1 MFKNRGIPTKAQEE
15 AEDIFF
21 GQIAIIWARW
31 FLIAAGT
38 IIAMWSGIDEN
49 QFTLGIITLVVL
61 MSLNFYAHG
70 RYLTGKP
77 VNKFLLLVGNLV
89 DLSVIT
95 ALVMFWDKG
104 HTGLESEFFI
114 LYYPML
120 FAWALVFSP
129 PVTVLFTAIVLGVYT
144 AACVFSPNYFTV
156 LFGKGGANTLI
167 SHLITLGA
175 MGGLGT
181 YYYRRQRDSLRALL
195 ANKTAPIFK

>member
-1 MFKNRGIPTKAQEE
+1 MFKNRIIPTKAQEE
-15 AEDIFF
+15 AEDVFF
-21 GQIAIIWARW
+21 GQIAIIWSRW
-31 FLIAAGT
+31 FLIGAGT

-77 VNKFLLLVGNLV
+77 VNKFLLLGGNLIDV
-89 DLSVIT
+89 SVIT
-95 ALVMFWDKG
+95 TLVMFWGNG
-104 HTGLESEFFI
+104 HTGLDSEFFI

-129 PVTVLFTAIVLGVYT
+129 RITILFTAITLGIYT
-144 AACVFSPNYFTV
+144 AACVFSPNFF
-156 LFGKGGANTLI
+156 LLLDKGGANPLI
-167 SHLITLGA
+167 SHLITLGS

-195 ANKTAPIFK
+195 SAKAAPMFR

>member
-1 MFKNRGIPTKAQEE
+1 MFKNRVIPTKAQEE
-15 AEDIFF
+15 AEDVFF
-21 GQIAIIWARW
+21 GQIAIIWSRW
-31 FLIAAGT
+31 FLIGAGT

-77 VNKFLLLVGNLV
+77 VNKFLLLGGNLIDV
-89 DLSVIT
+89 SVIT
-95 ALVMFWDKG
+95 TLVMFWGNG
-104 HTGLESEFFI
+104 HTGLDSEFFI

-129 PVTVLFTAIVLGVYT
+129 RITILFTAITLGIYT
-144 AACVFSPNYFTV
+144 AACVFSPNFF
-156 LFGKGGANTLI
+156 LLLDKGGANPLI
-167 SHLITLGA
+167 SHLITLGS

-195 ANKTAPIFK
+195 TTKTAPLFK